1 VGSFEV
7 WYWRRVEKI
16 KYTDQVRNEEMLQ
29 RAKEGRNILH
39 AIKRR
44 KTNWVGHIL
53 RRNCLRKHVI
63 GGMIARTKV
72 AGRRGT
78 RRKQLLD
85 DIKERRGYAYW

>member
-29 RAKEGRNILH
+29 RAKEERNILH

-53 RRNCLRKHVI
+53 RRNCL
-63 GGMIARTKV
+63 
-72 AGRRGT
+72 
-78 RRKQLLD
+78 
-85 DIKERRGYAYW
+85 